1 MLTCPQP
8 VCHYVFSIP
17 TAAGSREVYLS
28 QNKGMPQAIQSC
40 CVFQPSEI
48 TYDAFCD
55 DFGPMN
61 FLSITNFV
69 KALDHQAD
77 DGLSDA
83 IVYMAGD
90 GPRAFTNAA
99 FLLGAYMLLTLDMTP
114 AAVAAH
120 FTGLDPSLF
129 KPYRDATYRPSDF
142 HLSLADCWS
151 GIYRAIG
158 EGWLARPSS
167 RGSRLWGRINAD
179 EYAQYDDPLNAD
191 LHEIVPGKLV
201 ALRTP
206 RDLGGAAYR
215 DERGGVRHFAPAFFV
230 PILRELGVS
239 DVVQLNEACYDP
251 AAFAAAGIAHH
262 DLALG
267 DGAVPPLAVVRAFLA
282 AVEAAPGAVAVH
294 CTLGLGRT
302 GTLAAVYLMKRH
314 RFTAREAMGWL
325 RVMRPGSVLGD
336 QQHYLVAVER
346 RLHQQRA
353 AAGAAGVEGGS
364 QPYPLGAAA
373 AARAA

>member
-1 MLTCPQP
+1 
-8 VCHYVFSIP
+8 
-17 TAAGSREVYLS
+17 
-28 QNKGMPQAIQSC
+28 
-40 CVFQPSEI
+40 
-48 TYDAFCD
+48 
-55 DFGPMN
+55 MN

-83 IVYMAGD
+83 IVYIAGD

-129 KPYRDATYRPSDF
+129 EPYRDATYRPSDF

-191 LHEIVPGKLV
+191 LHEVVPGKLV

-206 RDLGGAAYR
+206 RDLGGAPYR

-282 AVEAAPGAVAVH
+282 AVEAAPGVVAGH
-294 CTLGLGRT
+294 SEAGLGRT
-302 GTLAAVYLMKRH
+302 GTLIAVYLMKNRGV
-314 RFTAREAMGWL
+314 TAREAMGWL

-336 QQHYLVAVER
+336 QQHYLLAVER
-346 RLHQQRA
+346 RLEQQRA
-353 AAGAAGVEGGS
+353 VITANIAATETGGGQS
-364 QPYPLGAAA
+364 NSEIAVASDERLS
-373 AARAA
+373 